1 MHKWTFWQQIS
12 SLLSSDLLFLNYRT
26 ASLSLYLIA
35 SNFLND
41 YNKFKLTWKSIFG
54 TELGLKVISSFPWP
68 SIFAHTLIKETL
80 IEIMFKSNS
89 RCCFLT
95 ITYNCFY
102 FTSSNYEL
110 SMNITDCLT
119 FHHWAKRRPYMWKN
133 NK

>member
-26 ASLSLYLIA
+26 ASLYHCILLPLTFLVITTSFNLPERASLVRSL
-35 SNFLND
+35 
-41 YNKFKLTWKSIFG
+41 
-54 TELGLKVISSFPWP
+54 VISSFPWP
-68 SIFAHTLIKETL
+68 SIFAQTLIKETL
-80 IEIMFKSNS
+80 ITIMFKSNS

-110 SMNITDCLT
+110 SINITDCLT
-119 FHHWAKRRPYMWKN
+119 FHHWAKRRPYLWKN

>member
-26 ASLSLYLIA
+26 ASLYHCILLPLTFLVITTSFNLPERASLVRSL
-35 SNFLND
+35 
-41 YNKFKLTWKSIFG
+41 
-54 TELGLKVISSFPWP
+54 VISSFPWP

-80 IEIMFKSNS
+80 IAIMFKSNS

-102 FTSSNYEL
+102 FTSSNYKL
-110 SMNITDCLT
+110 SINITDCLT
-119 FHHWAKRRPYMWKN
+119 FHHWAKRRPYLWKN

>member
-26 ASLSLYLIA
+26 ASLYHCILLPLTFSMITTSFNLPERASLVRSL
-35 SNFLND
+35 
-41 YNKFKLTWKSIFG
+41 
-54 TELGLKVISSFPWP
+54 VISSFPWP
-68 SIFAHTLIKETL
+68 SIFAHTLINETL
-80 IEIMFKSNS
+80 IAIMFKSNS

-110 SMNITDCLT
+110 SINITDCLT
-119 FHHWAKRRPYMWKN
+119 FHHWAKRRPCMWKN